1 MVLALSLALYAVV
14 QFGGIGSNVGKLGY
28 FAGTSTRTLQIQDF
42 IEQMR
47 RSALRYLY
55 DHDETM
61 RTEYEGIAVQMVA
74 TVDKAEQLSISE
86 ERKKEYR
93 DIKAQFAVTQQKAK
107 SLFDTIRQMGLEQA
121 ELFKVGD
128 DLSASAKVLIDK
140 IATGTDESQVTM
152 GEKLRFTLA
161 LGAGRQ
167 LADPGHLRSE
177 GLGNFYRRGRQGK
190 RDARED

>member
-1 MVLALSLALYAVV
+1 MMSIKMRLYGGFGVLVVLALSLALYAVV
-14 QFGGIGSNVGKLGY
+14 QFGGIGSNVGRLDY

-93 DIKAQFAVTQQKAK
+93 DIKAQFAVTQ
-107 SLFDTIRQMGLEQA
+107 
-121 ELFKVGD
+121 
-128 DLSASAKVLIDK
+128 
-140 IATGTDESQVTM
+140 ESQIAVRHHQAD
-152 GEKLRFTLA
+152 GI
-161 LGAGRQ
+161 GA
-167 LADPGHLRSE
+167 S
-177 GLGNFYRRGRQGK
+177 
-190 RDARED
+190 